1 MNQEFIDKIYTIIN
15 SEFVLLNEPMCDHT
29 TFRIGGHADVLLE
42 PTAKELPQ
50 IIEACLDEDISYTIL
65 GNGSNVLVGDKGIRG
80 VAIIIGKRMSAISVE
95 EDDGGAIVTAEA
107 GALLS
112 KTAHLALENALTGM
126 EPLAGIP
133 GSVGGA
139 VLMNAGAYGGEVKDV
154 LLDATIYTPKGAVE
168 AVPASGLDLSYRHS
182 AVMGTNQ
189 VILGARFK
197 LQRGDKDAIQAK
209 MSDFSKRRSDKQPL
223 NFPSAGSTF
232 KRPEGYFAGKLIQD
246 AGLQGYRVGGA
257 EVSTKHAGFVINAE
271 HATAADVRQLMQD
284 VQDKVYKD
292 TGVTLEPEVRFI
304 GEF

>member
-1 MNQEFIDKIYTIIN
+1 MNQEFIDKIYTIID
-15 SEFVLLNEPMCDHT
+15 SEFVLLNEPMRDHT
-29 TFRIGGHADVLLE
+29 TFRIGGHADMLLE

-50 IIEACLDEDISYTIL
+50 VIEACLDEDVPYTIL

-154 LLDATIYTPKGAVE
+154 LLDATIYTPKGAAE
-168 AVPASGLDLSYRHS
+168 AVPASELDLSYRHS

-257 EVSTKHAGFVINAE
+257 EVSTKHAGFVINAGN
-271 HATAADVRQLMQD
+271 ATAADVRQLMRD

>member
-1 MNQEFIDKIYTIIN
+1 MNQEFIDKIYTIIDG
-15 SEFVLLNEPMCDHT
+15 EFVLLNEPMRDHT
-29 TFRIGGHADVLLE
+29 TFRIGGHADMLLE

-50 IIEACLDEDISYTIL
+50 VIEACLDEDVPYTIL

-80 VAIIIGKRMSAISVE
+80 VAIIIGKRMSDITVDIKSN
-95 EDDGGAIVTAEA
+95 IITAEA

-154 LLDATIYTPKGAVE
+154 LLDATIYTSGGVAEV
-168 AVPASGLDLSYRHS
+168 VSASELDLSYRHS

-271 HATAADVRQLMQD
+271 HATAADVRRLMQD

>member
-1 MNQEFIDKIYTIIN
+1 MNQEFIDKIYTIID
-15 SEFVLLNEPMCDHT
+15 SEFVLLNEPMRDHT
-29 TFRIGGHADVLLE
+29 TFRIGGHADMLLE

-50 IIEACLDEDISYTIL
+50 VIEVCLDEDLPYTIL

-154 LLDATIYTPKGAVE
+154 LLDATIYTPKGVVE
-168 AVPASGLDLSYRHS
+168 AVPASELDLSYRHS

-197 LQRGDKDAIQAK
+197 LQRGDKVAIQAK

-271 HATAADVRQLMQD
+271 HATAADVRQLMRD

>member
-1 MNQEFIDKIYTIIN
+1 MNQEFIDKIYTIID
-15 SEFVLLNEPMCDHT
+15 SEFVLLNEPMRDHT
-29 TFRIGGHADVLLE
+29 TFRIGGHADMLLE

-50 IIEACLDEDISYTIL
+50 VIEACLDEDVPYTIL

-168 AVPASGLDLSYRHS
+168 AVPASELDLSYRHS

-209 MSDFSKRRSDKQPL
+209 TLASAEAISSRLTFQAQAQRLRDPRVISPVSLYRMRDCRDTESAEQRYQP
-223 NFPSAGSTF
+223 S
-232 KRPEGYFAGKLIQD
+232 
-246 AGLQGYRVGGA
+246 
-257 EVSTKHAGFVINAE
+257 
-271 HATAADVRQLMQD
+271 MQA
-284 VQDKVYKD
+284 
-292 TGVTLEPEVRFI
+292 L
-304 GEF
+304 